1 MTKIPSIEKTD
12 DYIYRATRSKGAPIE
27 DPDDPHLLLFQI
39 FPQATGPFH
48 SMDIT
53 MLRDGHRANDID
65 FRSFDHFVRSDH
77 TFAYAMFKLYD
88 RSGPVSE
95 HDYILTAI
103 LRYLI

>member
-12 DYIYRATRSKGAPIE
+12 DYIYRAKFNKGVPIE
-27 DPDDPHLLLFQI
+27 EPDDPHLLLFQI

-53 MLRDGHRANDID
+53 VLRDGHRANDVE
-65 FRSFDHFVRSDH
+65 FRSFEHLVFSDGSA
-77 TFAYAMFKLYD
+77 FAVFKLYD
-88 RSGPVSE
+88 RSGPIAE
-95 HDYILTAI
+95 HDYLLTAI

>member
-27 DPDDPHLLLFQI
+27 DPNDPQLLLFQL
-39 FPQATGPFH
+39 FSQATGPFH

-53 MLRDGHRANDID
+53 MLRDGQCANDIE
-65 FRSFDHFVRSDH
+65 FRGFEHFVRSGDRL
-77 TFAYAMFKLYD
+77 AYAVFKLYD
-88 RSGPVSE
+88 RSTPVAE
-95 HDYILTAI
+95 HDYMLTAI

>member
-1 MTKIPSIEKTD
+1 MTKIPSVEKTD
-12 DYIYRATRSKGAPIE
+12 DYIYRAKFNKGAPIE
-27 DPDDPHLLLFQI
+27 EPDDPHLLLFQI

-53 MLRDGHRANDID
+53 ILRDGHRANDVE
-65 FRSFDHFVRSDH
+65 FRSFEHFISSGDN
-77 TFAYAMFKLYD
+77 FAYAVFKLYD

>member
-1 MTKIPSIEKTD
+1 MTKIPSVEKTD
-12 DYIYRATRSKGAPIE
+12 DYIYREKFNKGPRVE
-27 DPDDPHLLLFQI
+27 DPEDPHLLLFQI

-53 MLRDGHRANDID
+53 VLRDGHRANDVE
-65 FRSFDHFVRSDH
+65 FRSFEHFVSSGDG
-77 TFAYAMFKLYD
+77 FVYAVFKLYD
-88 RSGPVSE
+88 RARPVAE

>member
-1 MTKIPSIEKTD
+1 MTKIPSIEQTD
-12 DYIYRATRSKGAPIE
+12 DYIYRAKLNKGTPVVE
-27 DPDDPHLLLFQI
+27 DDPHLLLFQI

-53 MLRDGHRANDID
+53 ILRDGHRANDIE
-65 FRSFDHFVRSDH
+65 FRSFEHFISTDR
-77 TFAYAMFKLYD
+77 FAYAVFKLYD
-88 RSGPVSE
+88 KAGPVAE